1 MSAVLTSSE
10 EQREAAFHLKEDLSR
25 QRGELHTE
33 IAPLGVF
40 TLAED
45 YHQKYA
51 LRHQRDLMREFTA
64 IYPTLAALLGSTAV
78 TRANGFAS
86 GYGTSALLE
95 AEIELYGLSPDG
107 QHTLRELVR
116 RYQR

>member
-10 EQREAAFHLKEDLSR
+10 AQREAAFNVKEGLSR
-25 QRGELHTE
+25 QRGELYTE

-45 YHQKYA
+45 YHQKYS

-64 IYPTLAALLGSTAV
+64 IYPTLADLLRSTAV
-78 TRANGFAS
+78 SRANGFAS

-95 AEIELYGLSPDG
+95 SEIADYGLSPDG
-107 QHTLRELVR
+107 QHTLRELVK